1 MYKEVTAMWKMRT
14 IVDKNLYD
22 EGYWLEGEGNRVD
35 IVGPEGKCFE
45 IFFFGEDILI
55 MCEKNAGG
63 KTLSIKYIL
72 VMMMENQLSIVLNT
86 TDLYKRGR
94 GSSLPQF

>member
-1 MYKEVTAMWKMRT
+1 MWKMRT

-55 MCEKNAGG
+55 MCEKKCWWKNVIYQIYISDDDG
-63 KTLSIKYIL
+63 KPAIYCA
-72 VMMMENQLSIVLNT
+72 
-86 TDLYKRGR
+86 
-94 GSSLPQF
+94 